1 MMLGKRFIEYLIAFT
16 ALIGLSFVMPRLMP
30 GDPIDAIY
38 GNELVAVSPELR
50 AQLRA
55 EYRLDQPIWSQFLHY
70 LHSIASGDLGY
81 SYAYKA
87 PVMDIV
93 ADALPWTILLVG
105 TALFCAITIALFL
118 GIESGWRRGKRLDR
132 YLFALFSILNGL
144 PGFFIGMIL
153 IIIFALHL
161 NVLPA
166 GGAITHYA
174 GYTGSEYVID
184 VARHL
189 ILPAIALCVSE
200 LSWIYLLMRGGIISV
215 VNEPFVK
222 TGRLKGLDDGT
233 IRYRYAARNA
243 LLPVFTRIGIQIS
256 QIVAGILI
264 IEAVFS
270 YPGIGYLLHD
280 ALLTRDLPL
289 IQGILLI
296 VAISVLAI
304 NFTMDMLYPL
314 IDPRIRYV

>member
-1 MMLGKRFIEYLIAFT
+1 MFGKRLIEYVIAFM
-16 ALIGLSFVMPRLMP
+16 ALIILNFVMPRLMP

-38 GNELVAVSPELR
+38 RDELVAMTPELR

-55 EYRLDQPIWSQFLHY
+55 QYLLDQSTWSQFLHY

-93 ADALPWTILLVG
+93 AGALPWTILLVG
-105 TALFCAITIALFL
+105 TALIGAITIALFL
-118 GIESGWRRGKRLDR
+118 GIESGWRRGERLDR
-132 YLFALFSILNGL
+132 YLFAIFSILNGI
-144 PGFFIGMIL
+144 PGFFVGMIL
-153 IIIFALHL
+153 IIIFALNL

-184 VARHL
+184 VVRHL
-189 ILPAIALCVSE
+189 ILPATALCVSK
-200 LSWIYLLMRGGIISV
+200 LPWIYLLMRGGIISV
-215 VNEPFVK
+215 VNEPFIK
-222 TGRLKGLDDGT
+222 TGMLKGLDDRT

-264 IEAVFS
+264 IEAVFT
-270 YPGIGYLLHD
+270 YPGIGYLLHE

-296 VAISVLAI
+296 VTISVLAI
-304 NFTMDMLYPL
+304 NFTMDMLYPK
-314 IDPRIRYV
+314 IDPRIRHV

>member
-1 MMLGKRFIEYLIAFT
+1 MFGKRLIEYAIAFM
-16 ALIGLSFVMPRLMP
+16 AIVVLNFILPRLMP

-38 GNELVAVSPELR
+38 GSELVAMTPELR

-55 EYRLDQPIWSQFLHY
+55 QYLLDQSIWSQFLHY
-70 LHSIASGDLGY
+70 LHSIASGDLGH

-87 PVMDIV
+87 PVIDIV
-93 ADALPWTILLVG
+93 AGALPWTILLVG

-118 GIESGWRRGKRLDR
+118 GIESGWRRGERLDR
-132 YLFALFSILNGL
+132 YLFALFSILNGI
-144 PGFFIGMIL
+144 PGFFVGMIL
-153 IIIFALHL
+153 IIIFALNL

-189 ILPAIALCVSE
+189 ILPATALSVTE

-215 VNEPFVK
+215 INEPFVK
-222 TGRLKGLDDGT
+222 TGRLKGLDDRT

-264 IEAVFS
+264 IEAVFI
-270 YPGIGYLLHD
+270 YPGIGYLLHN

-296 VAISVLAI
+296 VTISVLAI
-304 NFTMDMLYPL
+304 NFTMDMLYPR

>member
-1 MMLGKRFIEYLIAFT
+1 MFGKRLIEYAIAFM
-16 ALIGLSFVMPRLMP
+16 AIVVLNFILPRLMP

-38 GNELVAVSPELR
+38 GSELVAMTPELR
-50 AQLRA
+50 AHLRA
-55 EYRLDQPIWSQFLHY
+55 EYLLDQSILSQFLHY
-70 LHSIASGDLGY
+70 LHSIASGDLGH

-87 PVMDIV
+87 PVIDIV
-93 ADALPWTILLVG
+93 AGALPWTILLVG

-118 GIESGWRRGKRLDR
+118 GIESGWRRGERLDR
-132 YLFALFSILNGL
+132 YLFALFSILNGI
-144 PGFFIGMIL
+144 PGFFVGMIL
-153 IIIFALHL
+153 IIIFALNL

-166 GGAITHYA
+166 GGAMTHYA

-189 ILPAIALCVSE
+189 ILPATALSVTE

-222 TGRLKGLDDGT
+222 TGRLKGLDDRT

-264 IEAVFS
+264 IEAVFI
-270 YPGIGYLLHD
+270 YPGIGHLLHN

-296 VAISVLAI
+296 VTISVLAI
-304 NFTMDMLYPL
+304 NFTMDMLYPR
-314 IDPRIRYV
+314 IDPRIRHV

>member
-1 MMLGKRFIEYLIAFT
+1 MFGKRLVEYAIAFMVIVV
-16 ALIGLSFVMPRLMP
+16 LNFILPRLMP

-38 GNELVAVSPELR
+38 GTELVAMTPELR
-50 AQLRA
+50 AHLRA
-55 EYRLDQPIWSQFLHY
+55 EYFLDQSIWIQFLHY
-70 LHSIASGDLGY
+70 LHSIASGNLGY

-87 PVMDIV
+87 PVVEIV
-93 ADALPWTILLVG
+93 AGALPWTLLLVG
-105 TALFCAITIALFL
+105 TALFSAITIALFL
-118 GIESGWRRGKRLDR
+118 GIESGWRRGERLDS
-132 YLFALFSILNGL
+132 YLFAIFSILNGI

-153 IIIFALHL
+153 IIIFALNL

-166 GGAITHYA
+166 GGAMTHYS

-189 ILPAIALCVSE
+189 VLPATALSVTE

-222 TGRLKGLDDGT
+222 TGRLKGLDDKT

-264 IEAVFS
+264 IEAVFI
-270 YPGIGYLLHD
+270 YPGIGYLLHN

-296 VAISVLAI
+296 VTISVLAI
-304 NFTMDMLYPL
+304 NFTMDMLYPR
-314 IDPRIRYV
+314 IDPRIRHV

>member
-1 MMLGKRFIEYLIAFT
+1 MFGKRLIEYAIAFM
-16 ALIGLSFVMPRLMP
+16 AIVVLNFILPRLMP

-38 GNELVAVSPELR
+38 GNELVAMTPELR

-55 EYRLDQPIWSQFLHY
+55 QYLLDQSIWSQFLHY

-87 PVMDIV
+87 PVIDIV
-93 ADALPWTILLVG
+93 TGALPWTILLVG

-118 GIESGWRRGKRLDR
+118 GIESGWRRGERLDR
-132 YLFALFSILNGL
+132 YLFAIFSILNGI
-144 PGFFIGMIL
+144 PGFFVGMIL
-153 IIIFALHL
+153 IIIFALNL

-189 ILPAIALCVSE
+189 ILPATALSVTE

-222 TGRLKGLDDGT
+222 TGRLKGLDDRT

-264 IEAVFS
+264 IEAVFI
-270 YPGIGYLLHD
+270 YPGIGYLLHN

-296 VAISVLAI
+296 VTISVLAI
-304 NFTMDMLYPL
+304 NFTMDMLYPR
-314 IDPRIRYV
+314 IDPRIRHV

>member
-1 MMLGKRFIEYLIAFT
+1 MFGKRLIEYVIAFM
-16 ALIGLSFVMPRLMP
+16 ALIILNFVMPRLMP

-38 GNELVAVSPELR
+38 GNELVALTPELR
-50 AQLRA
+50 EQLRA
-55 EYRLDQPIWSQFLHY
+55 QYLLDQSIWSQFLHY
-70 LHSIASGDLGY
+70 LYSIASGDLGY
-81 SYAYKA
+81 SYAGKA
-87 PVMDIV
+87 PVIDIV
-93 ADALPWTILLVG
+93 AGALPWTILLVG
-105 TALFCAITIALFL
+105 TALFGAITIALFL
-118 GIESGWRRGKRLDR
+118 GIESGWRRGERLDR
-132 YLFALFSILNGL
+132 YLFAIFSIINGI

-153 IIIFALHL
+153 IIIFALNL
-161 NVLPA
+161 KVLPA

-174 GYTGSEYVID
+174 GYTGSEYAID

-189 ILPAIALCVSE
+189 ILPATALCVSE

-215 VNEPFVK
+215 INEPFIK
-222 TGRLKGLDDGT
+222 TGMLKGLDDRT

-264 IEAVFS
+264 IEAVFT

-296 VAISVLAI
+296 VTISVLAI
-304 NFTMDMLYPL
+304 NFTMDILYPR
-314 IDPRIRYV
+314 IDPRIRHV

>member
-1 MMLGKRFIEYLIAFT
+1 MFGKRLIEYVIAFM
-16 ALIGLSFVMPRLMP
+16 ALIILNFIMPRLMP

-38 GNELVAVSPELR
+38 GSELVAMTPELR

-55 EYRLDQPIWSQFLHY
+55 EYLLDQSIWSQFLHY
-70 LHSIASGDLGY
+70 LHSTASGDLGY

-87 PVMDIV
+87 PVIDIV
-93 ADALPWTILLVG
+93 AGALPWTILLVG
-105 TALFCAITIALFL
+105 ISLFCAITIALFL

-132 YLFALFSILNGL
+132 YLFAIFSILNGI
-144 PGFFIGMIL
+144 PGFFVGMIL
-153 IIIFALHL
+153 IIIFALNL
-161 NVLPA
+161 NILPA
-166 GGAITHYA
+166 GGAVTHYA
-174 GYTGSEYVID
+174 GYTGIEYVID

-189 ILPAIALCVSE
+189 ILPATALSVTE

-222 TGRLKGLDDGT
+222 TGMLKGLDDIT

-264 IEAVFS
+264 IEAVFT

-296 VAISVLAI
+296 VTISVLAI
-304 NFTMDMLYPL
+304 NFTMDMLYPR
-314 IDPRIRYV
+314 IDPRIQYV

>member
-1 MMLGKRFIEYLIAFT
+1 MFGKRLIEYAIAFM
-16 ALIGLSFVMPRLMP
+16 AIVVLNFILPRLMP

-38 GNELVAVSPELR
+38 GNELVAMTPELR

-55 EYRLDQPIWSQFLHY
+55 EYFLDQSIWSQFLHY
-70 LHSIASGDLGY
+70 LHSIASWDLGH

-93 ADALPWTILLVG
+93 AGALPWTILLVG

-118 GIESGWRRGKRLDR
+118 GIESGWRRGKPLDK
-132 YLFALFSILNGL
+132 YLFAIFSILNGI
-144 PGFFIGMIL
+144 PGFFVGMIL
-153 IIIFALHL
+153 IIIFAINL
-161 NVLPA
+161 NILPA
-166 GGAITHYA
+166 GGAITHYS
-174 GYTGSEYVID
+174 GYTGIEYVID

-189 ILPAIALCVSE
+189 VLPATALSVTE

-222 TGRLKGLDDGT
+222 TGRLKGLDDRT

-264 IEAVFS
+264 IEAVFI
-270 YPGIGYLLHD
+270 YPGIGYLLHN

-296 VAISVLAI
+296 VTISVLAI
-304 NFTMDMLYPL
+304 NFTMDMLYPK
-314 IDPRIRYV
+314 IDPRIRHV

>member
-1 MMLGKRFIEYLIAFT
+1 MMLGKRLIEYMIAFM
-16 ALIGLSFVMPRLMP
+16 ALIILNFVMPRLMP

-38 GNELVAVSPELR
+38 GNELVAMTPELR
-50 AQLRA
+50 AHLRA
-55 EYRLDQPIWSQFLHY
+55 EHFLDQSIWSQFLHY
-70 LHSIASGDLGY
+70 LHSIISGDLGY

-93 ADALPWTILLVG
+93 AGALPWTILLVG

-118 GIESGWRRGKRLDR
+118 GIESGWRRGERLDR
-132 YLFALFSILNGL
+132 YLFAIFSILNGI
-144 PGFFIGMIL
+144 PGFFVGMIL
-153 IIIFALHL
+153 IIIFALNL

-189 ILPAIALCVSE
+189 VLPATALCVTE

-222 TGRLKGLDDGT
+222 TGMLKGLDDRT

-264 IEAVFS
+264 IEAVFT
-270 YPGIGYLLHD
+270 YPGIGHLLHD

-296 VAISVLAI
+296 VTISVLVI
-304 NFTMDMLYPL
+304 NFTMDMLYPR
-314 IDPRIRYV
+314 IDPRIKYA

>member
-1 MMLGKRFIEYLIAFT
+1 MFGKRLIEYAIAFM
-16 ALIGLSFVMPRLMP
+16 AIVVLNFILPRLMP

-38 GNELVAVSPELR
+38 GNELVAMTPELR

-55 EYRLDQPIWSQFLHY
+55 QYLLDQSIWSQFLHY
-70 LHSIASGDLGY
+70 LHSIASGDLGH

-93 ADALPWTILLVG
+93 AGALPWTILLVG
-105 TALFCAITIALFL
+105 TALLCAISIALFL
-118 GIESGWRRGKRLDR
+118 GIESGWRRGERLDR
-132 YLFALFSILNGL
+132 YLFAIFSILNGI
-144 PGFFIGMIL
+144 PGFFVGMIL
-153 IIIFALHL
+153 IIIFALNL

-189 ILPAIALCVSE
+189 ILPATALSVTE

-222 TGRLKGLDDGT
+222 TGRLKGLDDRT

-264 IEAVFS
+264 IEAVFI
-270 YPGIGYLLHD
+270 YPGIGYLLHN

-296 VAISVLAI
+296 VTISVLAI
-304 NFTMDMLYPL
+304 NFTMDMLYPR
-314 IDPRIRYV
+314 IDPRIRHV

>member
-1 MMLGKRFIEYLIAFT
+1 MFGKRLIEYVIAFM
-16 ALIGLSFVMPRLMP
+16 ALIILNFVMPRLMP

-38 GNELVAVSPELR
+38 GNELVALTSELREQLR
-50 AQLRA
+50 AQYL
-55 EYRLDQPIWSQFLHY
+55 LDQSIWSQFLHY
-70 LHSIASGDLGY
+70 LYSIASGDLGY
-81 SYAYKA
+81 SYAGKA
-87 PVMDIV
+87 PVIDIV
-93 ADALPWTILLVG
+93 AGALPWTILLVG
-105 TALFCAITIALFL
+105 TALFGAITIALFL
-118 GIESGWRRGKRLDR
+118 GIESGWRRRERLDR
-132 YLFALFSILNGL
+132 YLFAFFSIINGI

-153 IIIFALHL
+153 IIIFALNL

-184 VARHL
+184 VVRHL
-189 ILPAIALCVSE
+189 ILPATALCVSE

-215 VNEPFVK
+215 INEPFIK
-222 TGRLKGLDDGT
+222 TGMLKGLDDRT

-264 IEAVFS
+264 IEAVFT

-296 VAISVLAI
+296 VTISVLAI
-304 NFTMDMLYPL
+304 NFTMDILYPR
-314 IDPRIRYV
+314 IDPRIQHV